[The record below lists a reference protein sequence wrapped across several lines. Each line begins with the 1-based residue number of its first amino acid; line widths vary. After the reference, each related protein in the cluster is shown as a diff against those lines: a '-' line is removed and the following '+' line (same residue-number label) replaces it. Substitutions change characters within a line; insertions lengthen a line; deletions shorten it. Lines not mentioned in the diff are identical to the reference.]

1 MASIAKT
8 HAGTEKSLAFLAGG
22 ETVVKLTGTGLG
34 GRNQELALAAAP
46 GISGLSET
54 AVFSV
59 GSDGTDG
66 PTDAAG
72 GIVDGETEGKL
83 RALGLRTADV
93 LQDNDS
99 YHALEK
105 VDGLIVTG
113 ATGTNVNDLAM
124 VLICR

>member
-22 ETVVKLTGTGLG
+22 ETVVKLTGKGLG
-34 GRNQELALAAAP
+34 GRNQELALSAAP

-54 AVFSV
+54 VVFSV

-72 GIVDGETEGKL
+72 GIVDGETEEKL
-83 RALGLRTADV
+83 RALGIRTADV

-124 VLICR
+124 VLIRR